1 MATRRHHTVGA
12 LMVAAAACLVWLAG
26 AGPAAASPGAD
37 GTPTPAFATA
47 PAPAFA
53 AGTDTGG
60 QLSTT
65 DGLVLGLVEGV
76 TEYLPV
82 SSTGHLVVTARLLDL
97 ETEGSAGDAL
107 DSYTIVI
114 QVGAI
119 AAVLLL
125 YRRRVVQ
132 LLGGITGRDATG
144 RRLLLALAAA
154 FVPAALAALALEG
167 FIGDH
172 LLEPGPVATA
182 WIVGGVLLVALGRA
196 LRERGR
202 LGVPL
207 EQITIRHA
215 LLIGVAQ
222 AVAVW
227 PGVSRSLVTLVG
239 GVLVGLTLAAA
250 VEFSFLLGLL
260 TLGAATGY
268 EVVSNGSTIT
278 GELGLG
284 PTVVGIAAAFVSAAI
299 AVKFLVEYLNR
310 RDLRGFGYYRV
321 GVGVL
326 TFVLLAA
333 GRI

>member
-1 MATRRHHTVGA
+1 MATPRHHTGGA
-12 LMVAAAACLVWLAG
+12 LLVAAVALVVWLSA
-26 AGPAAASPGAD
+26 AHPAAALAVARTDP
-37 GTPTPAFATA
+37 A
-47 PAPAFA
+47 PAPA
-53 AGTDTGG
+53 AGTAPGDATG
-60 QLSTT
+60 QLSTA

-125 YRRRVVQ
+125 YRRRIVQ
-132 LLGGITGRDATG
+132 MLGGIAGRDATG
-144 RRLLLALAAA
+144 RRLVVALAAA
-154 FVPAALAALALEG
+154 FAPAAVAALALEG

-182 WIVGGVLLVALGRA
+182 WIVGGVLLVVLGRA

-202 LGVPL
+202 LGAPL
-207 EQITIRHA
+207 EQITVRHA

-278 GELGLG
+278 DELGFG
-284 PTVVGIAAAFVSAAI
+284 PTVVGIVAAFVSAAV

-326 TFVLLAA
+326 TFVLLAT
-333 GRI
+333 GHI